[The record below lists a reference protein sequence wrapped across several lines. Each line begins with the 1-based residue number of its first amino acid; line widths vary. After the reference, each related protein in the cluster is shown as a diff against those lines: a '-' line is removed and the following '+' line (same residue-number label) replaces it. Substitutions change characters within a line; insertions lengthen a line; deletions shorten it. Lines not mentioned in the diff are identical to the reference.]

1 MLTSELGVV
10 IALINSQEPQLL
22 NTKSNQSTFHHGL
35 GNGSCGSR
43 AEELLAVDD
52 YLMSHFSS
60 GMWHMEWVAH
70 TLDDFMLIW
79 IWVLLIRLS
88 GL

>member
-1 MLTSELGVV
+1 M
-10 IALINSQEPQLL
+10 ALVAL
-22 NTKSNQSTFHHGL
+22 
-35 GNGSCGSR
+35 SR
-43 AEELLAVDD
+43 AEELPAVDD

-70 TLDDFMLIW
+70 TLDDFMLIC